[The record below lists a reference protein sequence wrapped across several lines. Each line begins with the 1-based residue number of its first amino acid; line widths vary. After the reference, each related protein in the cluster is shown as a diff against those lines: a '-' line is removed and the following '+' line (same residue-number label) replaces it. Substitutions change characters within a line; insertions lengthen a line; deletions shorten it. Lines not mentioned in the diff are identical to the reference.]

1 MPAKNNALED
11 ITSSG
16 NFVITSKLAIG
27 ATVEGKLLGLEVNRN
42 YPDNKNLIL
51 ENAAGEKV
59 TVLTSGNLN
68 YAIKDGKFEI
78 GRSYVITRKENKM
91 IKGKSSTQYQIQRVR
106 ADGTVAAPTE
116 NNEKPAGGRSAATK

>member
-1 MPAKNNALED
+1 MPAKNELED

-27 ATVEGKLLGLEVNRN
+27 ASVSGKLLGLEANRN

-51 ENAAGEKV
+51 ENADGDKV

-68 YAIKDGKFEI
+68 YAIKDGKFEV

-106 ADGTVAAPTE
+106 ADGSIAAPAE
-116 NNEKPAGGRSAATK
+116 NNEKPAGGRAPAAK